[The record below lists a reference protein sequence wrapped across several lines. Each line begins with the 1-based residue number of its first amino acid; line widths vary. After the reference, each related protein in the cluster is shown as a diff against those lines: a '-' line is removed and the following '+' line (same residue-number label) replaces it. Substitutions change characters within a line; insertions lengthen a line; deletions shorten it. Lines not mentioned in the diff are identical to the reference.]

1 MYHLSFLIFSAKQ
14 VVEAVMTFDRSLLI
28 LHYGNRLTIQCIIP
42 TALQSVAL
50 ASLQCKSNYFIE
62 CFFVRKIRKRKID
75 GKKGNYVERP

>member
-1 MYHLSFLIFSAKQ
+1 MYYLSLLIFSAKQ
-14 VVEAVMTFDRSLLI
+14 VEAIMTFDRSLLI

-75 GKKGNYVERP
+75 GKKRKLC